1 MILKGVLRLFVSLYL
16 YGKHN
21 YKYISKVYLKHILQI
36 YLICLLPAVVAP
48 IRALRGGIYCTF
60 LLIYTRSI
68 RPDRRAVY
76 CLDKLSA
83 IASNSIS
90 MRNRIA
96 KRLLNIF
103 STWHQFYPIIEIQG
117 RIVETNF
124 IHDTLAPG

>member
-1 MILKGVLRLFVSLYL
+1 MKSLFIFFSPFLSKKREMILKGVLRLFVSLYL

-36 YLICLLPAVVAP
+36 YLICLFPAVVAP

-90 MRNRIA
+90 MRKQFA
-96 KRLLNIF
+96 KRSNRRKIVSPNI
-103 STWHQFYPIIEIQG
+103 S
-117 RIVETNF
+117 N
-124 IHDTLAPG
+124 